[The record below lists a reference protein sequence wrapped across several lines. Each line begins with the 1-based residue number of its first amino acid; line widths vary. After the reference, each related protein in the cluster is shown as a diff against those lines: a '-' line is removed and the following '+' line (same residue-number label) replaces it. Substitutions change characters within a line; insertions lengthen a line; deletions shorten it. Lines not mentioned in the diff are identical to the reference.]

1 MQRMAQGQQSTSMQ
15 PYVPRRPIIDSLG
28 NVLATDRLTYTL
40 FVHPKY
46 FEPTEKIPNP
56 TEYVAKELAVILEGF
71 TPEQLLQKFKEK
83 DSGIKLATR
92 LNESQAV
99 KISSLGMG
107 GVDLEKQYTRY
118 YPQDEMAAEIVGYV
132 DGDHQGQ
139 AGLELSQK
147 EILER
152 DTLTYSIRRTGR
164 GAVLPTSLP
173 DNLLQSNDWQ
183 LQLTLDMRIQRAA
196 RELLKAQVQQ
206 YKAKRGT
213 LMVMDAQD
221 GAILAMVNEPTFN
234 PNEYYKAKVEYFK
247 NWAVS
252 DLYEPGST
260 YKPVNVALA
269 LEDKV
274 IKPTDKVSDPGS
286 VRVGPWT
293 ISNASKSGAG
303 LISITEVIR
312 SSSNVGMVAIMRRL
326 KPDRY
331 YELLQSIGMDRKTG
345 IDLPGEVPSYLKAR
359 KEFISQPIEPA
370 TASFG
375 QGFSLTPIKLLQLQA
390 AIANGGKLVTP
401 HVVKGL
407 VDARDNLHWQ
417 PDHPSKA
424 VFSEKNAQAVVN
436 MMEAVVDGGTGKA
449 AYIDGYRIGGKTGT
463 AQKAA
468 PRGGYLANAKITSFV
483 SILPVDNPRY
493 VVVAIVDEPK
503 WGNTYGGTVAAPV
516 VKKLMEAI
524 IAIKGIP
531 PSAAN

>member
-1 MQRMAQGQQSTSMQ
+1 MAPSHLKLPSLNNQQNSTPRSDSPQRGDRRTKSQEKGKAQLKGLAIARLLIVWGLLLAGLGGLSYRLYHLQVIEASKLQRMAKGQQSTSMQ

-28 NVLATDRLTYTL
+28 NVLATDHLTYTL

-56 TEYVAKELAVILEGF
+56 TEYVAKELAVILDGF

-99 KISSLGMG
+99 KISNLGMG

-152 DTLTYSIRRTGR
+152 DTLTYSIQRTGR
-164 GAVLPTSLP
+164 GAVLPSSLP

-196 RELLKAQVQQ
+196 RDLLKAQVKQ

-213 LMVMDAQD
+213 MMVMDAQD

-234 PNEYYKAKVEYFK
+234 PHEYYKAKVVYFK

-269 LEDKV
+269 LDEKV

-326 KPDRY
+326 KP
-331 YELLQSIGMDRKTG
+331 
-345 IDLPGEVPSYLKAR
+345 
-359 KEFISQPIEPA
+359 
-370 TASFG
+370 
-375 QGFSLTPIKLLQLQA
+375 
-390 AIANGGKLVTP
+390 
-401 HVVKGL
+401 
-407 VDARDNLHWQ
+407 
-417 PDHPSKA
+417 
-424 VFSEKNAQAVVN
+424 
-436 MMEAVVDGGTGKA
+436 
-449 AYIDGYRIGGKTGT
+449 
-463 AQKAA
+463 
-468 PRGGYLANAKITSFV
+468 
-483 SILPVDNPRY
+483 
-493 VVVAIVDEPK
+493 
-503 WGNTYGGTVAAPV
+503 
-516 VKKLMEAI
+516 
-524 IAIKGIP
+524 
-531 PSAAN
+531 